1 MNLGNLIRQKRK
13 EKGLTQSELAEKIG
27 VSTNSI
33 SKYERNIISNMGK
46 SKVLALSKILDIPT
60 VYFIEAADSN
70 EDKEEITSKEFA
82 AEVTA
87 LLDKTSNISEQ
98 QKALLIHALNLICS
112 DE

>member
-1 MNLGNLIRQKRK
+1 MNLGDLIRQKRK
-13 EKGLTQSELAEKIG
+13 EKGLTQGELAEKIG

-60 VYFIEAADSN
+60 ISFIEAADSI
-70 EDKEEITSKEFA
+70 EDAEEITAKEFA
-82 AEVTA
+82 TEVT
-87 LLDKTSNISEQ
+87 LLLNKTSNISEQ